1 MKSSVLLIKF
11 EKFTDELLAI
21 NLSNNLDE
29 VIDEI
34 EELLKKRNDI
44 IKLIEESDGRLFLK
58 DDLARILQK
67 NNMLET
73 KFSEVK
79 ISIADSISN
88 IMHEKSLSSKK
99 KKAHRGYM
107 NVEHQNDGYF
117 IDKKK

>member
-1 MKSSVLLIKF
+1 MKSSILLIKF
-11 EKFTDELLAI
+11 EELTDELLAI
-21 NLSNNLDE
+21 NVSNNLDE
-29 VIDEI
+29 VIDKI

-44 IKLIEESDGRLFLK
+44 IKLIEDSDEKLLIK

-73 KFSEVK
+73 KFAEVK
-79 ISIADSISN
+79 IGISDSISN

-99 KKAHRGYM
+99 KKANRGYLK
-107 NVEHQNDGYF
+107 VEQQNDGYF